1 MTNKQLETYYF
12 TMAELLDNYNGIFKS
27 RFTKT
32 VDAIRMELKHK
43 HYNDNK
49 NRRKQE
55 SLGKILR
62 LL

>member
-49 NRRKQE
+49 NRRK
-55 SLGKILR
+55 
-62 LL
+62 